1 MLNWEGRVT
10 ARPSLP
16 FTLSAMR
23 RLPFVLCC
31 AALAI
36 AVCSVFGWLCW
47 RQIQSSE
54 ELEAGSRTRGRP
66 PCVVLYQSRGD
77 DLVAK
82 EFNDFSQ
89 AAEWI
94 DGLPNDTRLPQQI
107 ALAKQWGAV
116 DFDAT
121 LAWVLAYRDEAL
133 RGELMRS
140 LGKTAIAS
148 SPEKV
153 MRLVDYFSDT
163 SARSSFLEEVVQ
175 SWARS
180 NPAAAMTWAESA
192 DDEVRGV
199 LQSTIATE
207 VAQSDPQV
215 AATYV
220 AEKMSPGADQDQA
233 ALNIAMRWA
242 HLDPKAATAWA
253 VEFPQSDLRERLIT
267 AVSSISAR

>member
-1 MLNWEGRVT
+1 MT
-10 ARPSLP
+10 RPSLP

-23 RLPFVLCC
+23 RLPFVLGC

-36 AVCSVFGWLCW
+36 AVGSVFWWLCW
-47 RQIQSSE
+47 RQVRASE
-54 ELEAGSRTRGRP
+54 ELAAGSRTSGRS
-66 PCVVLYQSRGD
+66 PCVVLYQTRGD

-82 EFNDFSQ
+82 EFKDFSQ

-94 DGLPNDTRLPQQI
+94 DGLPNDARLPQQI
-107 ALAKQWGAV
+107 ALAKQWGVV

-133 RGELMRS
+133 RADLMRA
-140 LGKTAIAS
+140 LGKAFIAS
-148 SPEKV
+148 QPEKV
-153 MRLVDYFSDT
+153 MQMADHFSEAH
-163 SARSSFLEEVVQ
+163 ARSSFLEEVVQ

-180 NPAAAMTWAESA
+180 NPSAAMTWAESA
-192 DDEVRGV
+192 DDAVRGG
-199 LQSTIATE
+199 LQSMIATE

-220 AEKMSPGADQDQA
+220 AEKMSPGATQDQA
-233 ALNIAMRWA
+233 ALNIAMRWV

-253 VEFPQSDLRERLIT
+253 TEFPESDLREKLIT
-267 AVSSISAR
+267 AVSSMSAR